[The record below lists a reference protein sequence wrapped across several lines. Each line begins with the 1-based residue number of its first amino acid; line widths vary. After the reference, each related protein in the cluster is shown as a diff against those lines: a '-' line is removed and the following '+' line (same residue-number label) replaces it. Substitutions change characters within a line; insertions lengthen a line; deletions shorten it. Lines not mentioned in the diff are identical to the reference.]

1 METVM
6 TIRKIE
12 EAAAD
17 IDEAVATV
25 EELQEAPDVDTTEKL
40 DELHNTLEQ
49 ASDALDEV
57 ADKNR
62 GA

>member
-1 METVM
+1 M

-17 IDEAVATV
+17 IDDAVETV
-25 EELQEAPDVDTTEKL
+25 EELQGAPDVDTTEKL
-40 DELHNTLEQ
+40 DELHDALEQ

-57 ADKNR
+57 ADKNS
-62 GA
+62 GS

>member
-1 METVM
+1 M

-17 IDEAVATV
+17 IDDAVETV
-25 EELQEAPDVDTTEKL
+25 EELPGAPDVDTTEKL
-40 DELHNTLEQ
+40 DELHDALEQ

-57 ADKNR
+57 ADKDS
-62 GA
+62 GS

>member
-1 METVM
+1 M

-17 IDEAVATV
+17 IDDAVETV
-25 EELQEAPDVDTTEKL
+25 EELQGAPDVDTTEKL
-40 DELHNTLEQ
+40 DELHDALEQ

-57 ADKNR
+57 ADKDS
-62 GA
+62 GS

>member
-17 IDEAVATV
+17 IDDAFATV

-40 DELHNTLEQ
+40 DELHDTLEQ

-57 ADKNR
+57 ADR
-62 GA
+62 DSGS